1 MSRALLVLLSA
12 AALLLPEVAR
22 ADGSFLVVLEFS
34 GQRATQIRGQVVTAL
49 GDRVELVS
57 LSEFMATAQEE
68 GVDDLSGR
76 ALARVCAPLSLAAV
90 LEGEV
95 SGGSLTL
102 KLRGC
107 SDGRSVEEAQVAIR
121 RRRADPGRLGSALD
135 RLVSRLGRMSAA
147 QPQESSV
154 DEGGGSSADDDA
166 GEHEGDAEENDDEDD
181 DDDEAEEEDDDDDD
195 EAEEEEEEDEDGDD
209 ASESGPRRATRAT
222 FLSLT
227 AGMEMGGRSFH
238 YTDPI
243 TDNLRPYQ
251 LFGAPSVALSAE
263 LYPLSRSSIPVV
275 RDLGITGSYAL
286 AFALSSKLEGTE
298 TVDTSW
304 SRLQAGVRLRVR
316 TGGPG
321 FGLSL
326 GYGFV
331 KFGFSGAESAPI
343 DELPDVDYSFLRAG
357 LDARMPIA
365 RAIVVIA
372 SAGYMGVLSSGALDD
387 RFPRSSAGGAD
398 LALGAS
404 WRALGPVA
412 ISLTASYTRF
422 FFTMNPEPGDPYVAG
437 GALDEFLGIQLGA
450 SYVN

>member
-1 MSRALLVLLSA
+1 MWRALLVLFSA
-12 AALLLPEVAR
+12 AALLLPDVAR

-68 GVDDLSGR
+68 GVDDLNGR

-90 LEGEV
+90 LDGEV

-102 KLRGC
+102 KLRSC
-107 SDGRSVEEAQVAIR
+107 SDGRTVEEAQVAIR
-121 RRRADPGRLGSALD
+121 RRRADPGRLGNALD
-135 RLVSRLGRMSAA
+135 RIVSRLGRLSAA

-154 DEGGGSSADDDA
+154 EPEGGASNTDDDA
-166 GEHEGDAEENDDEDD
+166 GEHDGDAAEDD
-181 DDDEAEEEDDDDDD
+181 DDDEDEGEDDDDDD
-195 EAEEEEEEDEDGDD
+195 ADEEEEEEDGDD
-209 ASESGPRRATRAT
+209 ASGSESGPTRTTRAT

-251 LFGAPSVALSAE
+251 LFGAPSVALAAE
-263 LYPLSRSSIPVV
+263 LYPLSRSTMPVL

-326 GYGFV
+326 GFGFV